1 MKDGEKRGT
10 WSSRFGYIMA
20 AAGFS
25 IGLGN
30 IWRFPYLVGTMG
42 GGAFVLVYAVICIII
57 GIPLFFMEVSLGRRA
72 QLNPVQGM
80 RSLTKKG
87 SPWVSFGWLG
97 VLSAFLILTY
107 YCQIMGWIVS
117 YFVRMV
123 SGQLMNLDQ
132 AQASEIF
139 RGFISDPT
147 QLATYMII
155 AMLIVGII
163 SSLGLNSGLEK
174 ACSFMMPALFIMI
187 VILAIRSLTLPTAPG
202 AKGAMEGLKW
212 YLSVD
217 FSKINGE
224 VLLKALGQTFFS
236 IGIASGGGFIYGSY
250 LKRDSNIPEDAL
262 MIIGFDTVAAL
273 IAGLMIFPAIF
284 ALGMEP
290 DSGPEL
296 LFVTMSNLFVHIPF
310 GRVFG
315 SMFFLLL
322 FFAALTSALG
332 YLEPIVATM
341 TELSKKERK
350 KCVWVSLLLIFI
362 VGFPSIL
369 SGGPLAGFTILGKS
383 VFDFV
388 DFLSGDVMMPLGALV
403 LSFYTIFVWKFEG
416 FREEVNQ
423 GAVKLKVTKAW
434 SPVINILL
442 PVVLLIILVRGLGIF

>member
-1 MKDGEKRGT
+1 MKDGEKRGN
-10 WSSRFGYIMA
+10 WSSRFGYVMA

-57 GIPLFFMEVSLGRRA
+57 GIPLFFMEVSLGRKA

-107 YCQIMGWIVS
+107 YFQIMGWIIS
-117 YFVRMV
+117 YLIKMV
-123 SGQLMNLDQ
+123 SGQLGGLDQ
-132 AQASEIF
+132 AQSAQVF
-139 RGFISDPT
+139 QDFMNNPT
-147 QLATYMII
+147 QLAIFMII
-155 AMLIVGII
+155 AIVIVGVI
-163 SSLGLNSGLEK
+163 SSLGLNAGLEK

-187 VILAIRSLTLPTAPG
+187 VLIAIRSLTLP
-202 AKGAMEGLKW
+202 GAMEGLKW

-217 FSKINGE
+217 FSKITPE
-224 VLLKALGQTFFS
+224 VFLRALGQCFFS

-250 LKRDSNIPEDAL
+250 LKKDSNIPEDAL

-284 ALGMEP
+284 ALGMKT
-290 DSGPEL
+290 DSGPSL
-296 LFVTMSNLFVHIPF
+296 LFVTMSHLFTKIPM
-310 GRVFG
+310 GRLFG

-332 YLEPIVATM
+332 YLEPIIVTLS
-341 TELSKKERK
+341 ELAKKDRK
-350 KCVWVSLLLIFI
+350 KSVWIALVAIFI
-362 VGFPSIL
+362 VGFPGVLSNSY
-369 SGGPLAGFTILGKS
+369 SGGMQIMGKS
-383 VFDFV
+383 IFDFA
-388 DFLSGDVMMPLGALV
+388 DFLSGDVMMPLGAIV
-403 LSFYTIFVWKFEG
+403 LAMYTVFIWKFKG
-416 FREEVNQ
+416 FKEDVNV
-423 GAVKLKVTKAW
+423 GATKLKITNAW
-434 SPVINILL
+434 MPVVNVLIPIVLVIILL
-442 PVVLLIILVRGLGIF
+442 RGLGIFG